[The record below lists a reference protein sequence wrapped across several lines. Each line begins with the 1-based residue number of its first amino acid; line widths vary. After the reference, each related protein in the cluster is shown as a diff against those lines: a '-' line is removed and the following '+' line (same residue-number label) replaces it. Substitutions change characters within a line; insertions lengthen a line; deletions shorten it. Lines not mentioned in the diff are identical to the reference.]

1 MTPYFSL
8 LNVKQLVDD
17 KYFFL
22 PQNTCYLVS
31 DSALK
36 DYPELDSTL
45 SNLEGL
51 ISASRM
57 SLMIKRIY
65 WEGHDI
71 EDYLFTYLRANN
83 II

>member
-1 MTPYFSL
+1 
-8 LNVKQLVDD
+8 
-17 KYFFL
+17 
-22 PQNTCYLVS
+22 
-31 DSALK
+31 
-36 DYPELDSTL
+36 
-45 SNLEGL
+45 
-51 ISASRM
+51 M